1 MKNERL
7 AFFLAFLAAALGGSA
22 LHFLYAAVP
31 HPLTALISPV
41 NESVWEHLK
50 LLYYPTLAA
59 AFMLSRRT
67 RDKNRLWSGFFAA
80 ILAMPAA
87 LLGVYYALGGGF
99 GVGGLWLDIGL
110 YVLTMA
116 GGFAMA
122 LALFR
127 SGRAARW
134 GGVLLMLVIF
144 YGAFLV
150 VFSFAAPK
158 LPIFM
163 PPEP

>member
-7 AFFLAFLAAALGGSA
+7 AYFLAFLAAAAAGSA

-31 HPLTALISPV
+31 HPLTALIAPV

-59 AFMLSRRT
+59 AFVLSRRT
-67 RDKNRLWSGFFAA
+67 KDKNRLWSGFFAA
-80 ILAMPAA
+80 SLAMPAA
-87 LLGVYYALGGGF
+87 LLGAYYTLASGF
-99 GVGGLWLDIGL
+99 GVEGLWLDIGL

-116 GGFAMA
+116 GGFALA

-150 VFSFAAPK
+150 VFSFAAPG
-158 LPIFM
+158 LPIFT